1 MKKTLFL
8 LAAAAALSLSA
19 DVTEPKVVWSGKFE
33 KEGSP
38 ADNGF
43 KRYRDNGKDQFT
55 VRDGVLTMVCQNSP
69 YKGSGYEK
77 AIPGIPR
84 GELTFEAFT
93 GSGTGYNHYSLSM
106 GMGRLLFSWRGKNA
120 WHLYHPK
127 ENRWH
132 TLSDQVSNK
141 VWHKY
146 KISFD
151 TIHHTAEFYVDDME
165 NPVFIDEKSEFV
177 PGKNV
182 KIRISNYGLC
192 NGTIIN
198 KLRNIELKAVPPRKK
213 IAGGPLKGTMVFRGI
228 SDTFWP
234 LRKLVAD
241 LGEKEVA
248 EFILQIPPHHVK
260 NDNVHFDLQPKPS
273 PSRGPAKYIILA
285 DMPSTPIPLYTMK
298 MIRTAVENGGK
309 LIILDGMFT
318 LQKGEYAGTVLEE
331 ILPVSVRDKWGK
343 AKPLPGVDV
352 FKYNGRDAVIS
363 KTVGKGKVCVV
374 LGNAIQ
380 DPSVTDVLNHYSFK

>member
-1 MKKTLFL
+1 MKKILIL
-8 LAAAAALSLSA
+8 LAAAVALSLSA
-19 DVTEPKVVWSGKFE
+19 NGAEPKVVWSEKFE

-43 KRYRDNGKDQFT
+43 KMYRDNGKDQFS
-55 VRDGVLTMVCQNSP
+55 VRDGVLTMVCQHSP
-69 YKGSGYEK
+69 YKGTGCSMTM
-77 AIPGIPR
+77 PGLLR

-106 GMGRLLFSWRGKNA
+106 GMGSLLVSWRGKNA

-127 ENRWH
+127 ENKWH
-132 TLSDQVSNK
+132 TLNGEVSNGT
-141 VWHKY
+141 WHKY

-151 TIHHTAEFYVDDME
+151 AISHTAEFYVDDME
-165 NPVFIDEKSEFV
+165 NPVFIDEKSEYV
-177 PGKNV
+177 PGKDVNF
-182 KIRISNYGLC
+182 RISNYGLC
-192 NGTIIN
+192 RGTIVN
-198 KLRNIELKAVPPRKK
+198 KLRNIQLKAVPERKK
-213 IAGGPLKGTMVFRGI
+213 IRHQPLKGTIVFRGI

-241 LGEKEVA
+241 LGEKDIA
-248 EFILQIPPHHVK
+248 EFVIQIPPHHVK

-285 DMPSTPIPLYTMK
+285 DMPSPPIPLYTMK
-298 MIRTAVENGGK
+298 MIRRAVENGGK

-318 LQKGEYAGTVLEE
+318 LQKGEYAGTVLED
-331 ILPVSVRDKWGK
+331 IMPVSVRDRWGK
-343 AKPLPGVDV
+343 AAPLPGVEV
-352 FKYNGRDAVIS
+352 FKHNGRDAVIS
-363 KTVGKGKVCVV
+363 KTVGKGKVYVV

-380 DPSVTDVLNHYSFK
+380 DPTVTEVLNHYSFK